1 MLAWP
6 IASAATCPTSVRSQ
20 KNIKSWREAVK
31 YIPSVDRARFLRK
44 SGSVLT
50 LNMVALRMEMEK
62 RNASQR

>member
-6 IASAATCPTSVRSQ
+6 IASGAIYPTSVRSQ

-31 YIPSVDRARFLRK
+31 YLPSVDRARILRK

-50 LNMVALRMEMEK
+50 LNMVALRKEMEK
-62 RNASQR
+62 RDAGQ